1 MRAVSPLKAMNEKES
16 KSVIACYLQKLEEL
30 IGSEA
35 SEGNYAYRG
44 QENAKWGVESG
55 VLRRL
60 GNPNLPKEDFII
72 YHENELLEPARMDG
86 HGVEDGRELEDLEL
100 LAKLQH
106 HGAATCLIDFT
117 RNFFVAMWFAC
128 RPAHKEQEKEQ
139 KKEQDAHKK
148 QETDG
153 KIFILDTSDENKF
166 LSLKKKYLK
175 KEVRRLLRFQI
186 HDEVASSKETTIPS
200 SPEDMNEEDKKAT
213 FPKETLISEIPEPS
227 WWHWSPHD
235 LNNRILKQDS
245 VFVFGQLEI
254 NKDTLLQ
261 EMKIPKERKK
271 EILKELERLGIT
283 ERTLFKD
290 LPGFAESHGHNKL
303 LPPEYGDA
311 NYYLRKGDEAWQKR
325 DV

>member
-1 MRAVSPLKAMNEKES
+1 MSEKES
-16 KSVIACYLQKLEEL
+16 KSVIAGYLQKLDEL

-55 VLRRL
+55 ALRRL

-128 RPAHKEQEKEQ
+128 QPHKEGAK
-139 KKEQDAHKK
+139 
-148 QETDG
+148 DG

-200 SPEDMNEEDKKAT
+200 SPEDMNEEDKKAA

-261 EMKIPKERKK
+261 EIKIPKEKKK

-290 LPGFAESHGHNKL
+290 LSGFAESHGHNKL
-303 LPPEYGDA
+303 LPLEYGDA